1 MNELQGEEWKEA
13 PGFFGTVLVSNMGRL
28 KSASTGRILKP
39 GRLKKYERYGRGS
52 YLIICRRIKGTDGYF
67 TKTDYVHRLVAKVFI
82 PNPYGRLYVNHL
94 DENKENNRVDNLEW
108 CTARENANWG
118 TAKSRILVAK
128 MKKSVV
134 KPKVRPDKSSKAKFV
149 RGEKDGIIKVWDS
162 IGEAAES
169 IGCSIS
175 SISMAAK
182 ENYERHGT
190 ARGWK
195 IRYLTPGEREV
206 FLKLRAAVGSSGE
219 NSQIFA

>member
-39 GRLKKYERYGRGS
+39 GRLKKYEKYGRGS
-52 YLIICRRIKGTDGYF
+52 YLMCVKRIKGVDGYF
-67 TKTDYVHRLVAKVFI
+67 TKTDYVHRLVAKLFV
-82 PNPYGRLYVNHL
+82 PNPEGRLYVNHL
-94 DENKENNRVDNLEW
+94 DENKENNRADNLEW
-108 CTARENANWG
+108 CTAKENNEWG
-118 TAKSRILVAK
+118 TAKSRILATN
-128 MKKSVV
+128 MKKFAA
-134 KPKVRPDKSSKAKFV
+134 KPKIRLDKSLKGKFV
-149 RGEKDGIIKVWDS
+149 RGEKDGVIKVWDTAE
-162 IGEAAES
+162 EAAAS

-182 ENYERHGT
+182 EKYERHGT

-206 FLKLRAAVGSSGE
+206 FLKLRASFPGE
-219 NSQIFA
+219 NS

>member
-13 PGFFGTVLVSNMGRL
+13 PSFFGTVLVSNMGRL

-39 GRLKKYERYGRGS
+39 GRLKKYEKYGRGC
-52 YLIICRRIKGTDGYF
+52 YLVICRRMKGTDGYF

-82 PNPYGRLYVNHL
+82 PNPEGRLYVNHK
-94 DENKENNRVDNLEW
+94 DENKENNRADNLEW
-108 CTARENANWG
+108 CTAKENNEWG
-118 TAKSRILVAK
+118 TAKSRILATN
-128 MKKSVV
+128 MKKFAA
-134 KPKVRPDKSSKAKFV
+134 KPKVRLDKSLKGKFV
-149 RGEKDGIIKVWDS
+149 RGEKDGVIKVWDTAE
-162 IGEAAES
+162 EAAAS

-182 ENYERHGT
+182 EKYERHRT

-206 FLKLRAAVGSSGE
+206 FLKLRSVSSPGE
-219 NSQIFA
+219 NSQFFA

>member
-1 MNELQGEEWKEA
+1 
-13 PGFFGTVLVSNMGRL
+13 
-28 KSASTGRILKP
+28 
-39 GRLKKYERYGRGS
+39 
-52 YLIICRRIKGTDGYF
+52 
-67 TKTDYVHRLVAKVFI
+67 VAKVFI